1 MFDSLLIANRGE
13 IARRII
19 RTARR
24 MGLRT
29 IAVHSEA
36 DAGAPHVREADEAL
50 CIGPAPARDSYL
62 DIEAILRAARASG
75 AQALHPGYGFLSEN
89 PRLAAA
95 CAAAGIV
102 FVGPPAEVIATM
114 GSKIEAKRLAA
125 AAGVPTIPGFADDTG
140 DDAAFL
146 RAAGEVGLPVMIKA
160 SAGGGGKGMRVVTR
174 MDDLAAAVAT
184 ARREAMAAFGDDR
197 LLMERLVGEA
207 RHVEVQIAADD
218 HGRVVHLFERD
229 CSVQRSNQKV
239 LEEAPA
245 PNLAEKVRQRLLD
258 DAVRLAEAIG
268 YRNLGTM
275 EFLVDATSGEHFF
288 LEMNTRLQV
297 EHPVTEMVTGL
308 DLVEWQLRIAAGEP
322 LPLAQDEI
330 RLTGHAIEARLAA
343 ERPQEGYAPASGT
356 IALWREPR
364 GAGGRVD
371 AGVETGSRVGVFYDS
386 MIAKVIAH
394 GATRE
399 EAVKKL
405 ARALDETAVLGLSTN
420 RAFLADIVAT
430 PAFAEGAA
438 TTSLLPRTWPEGWRP
453 ADERPDDH
461 GPLVAGCRVSV
472 HDETGS
478 TPWHRLRGFRVMAA
492 SGRDCTQPVSV
503 TVDGERHEHLVR
515 IDGNR
520 TAVQLGDAWCE
531 IDLARRGDHHVVTLA
546 GRPERGIAVVDG
558 ASVALRFGGDE
569 ISAEVHHVGD
579 FDVHRRSSDRDDG
592 RLVAA
597 MPGLVAEIAVMVGDV
612 VAEGQPVVT
621 LESMKLFHTLT
632 APRTARIAAIEVGAG
647 QAIEKGRVLV
657 VFADAD
663 PEAGAPAT

>member
-245 PNLAEKVRQRLLD
+245 PNLPDPVRQRLLG
-258 DAVRLAEAIG
+258 DAVRLASTIG

>member
-146 RAAGEVGLPVMIKA
+146 RAAGAVRLPVMIKA

>member
-24 MGLRT
+24 LGLRT

-50 CIGPAPARDSYL
+50 VIGPAPARDSYL
-62 DIEAILRAARASG
+62 DIEAILRAARVSG
-75 AQALHPGYGFLSEN
+75 AAALHPGYGFLSEN
-89 PRLAAA
+89 PKLAAA

-114 GSKIEAKRLAA
+114 GSKIEAKRLAV
-125 AAGVPTIPGFADDTG
+125 AAGVPTIPGFSDDTG

-146 RAAGEVGLPVMIKA
+146 RAAAEVGLPVMIKA

-174 MDDLAAAVAT
+174 AEDLAAAVAT

-207 RHVEVQIAADD
+207 RHVEVQIAADH

-245 PNLAEKVRQRLLD
+245 PNLAEPVRQRLLD
-258 DAVRLAEAIG
+258 DAVRLARAIG

-297 EHPVTEMVTGL
+297 EHPVTEMITGL
-308 DLVEWQLRIAAGEP
+308 DLVEWQLRIAAGEA

-330 RLTGHAIEARLAA
+330 RRTGHAIEARLTA
-343 ERPQEGYAPASGT
+343 ERPQDGYAPASGT
-356 IALWREPR
+356 IAAWRAPR
-364 GAGGRVD
+364 GVGVRVD
-371 AGVETGSRVGVFYDS
+371 SGVETGSRVGVFYDS

-394 GATRE
+394 GATRD

-438 TTSLLPRTWPEGWRP
+438 TTSLLPRTWPDGWRP
-453 ADERPDDH
+453 ADERRDAH
-461 GPLVAGCRVSV
+461 GPLAAGCRVHV
-472 HDETGS
+472 RDAAGA
-478 TPWHRLRGFRVMAA
+478 TPWHALRGFRLMAA

-515 IDGNR
+515 IDGDR
-520 TAVQLGDAWCE
+520 TAVRLDDAWCE
-531 IDLARRGDHHVVTLA
+531 LDLARRGDQHVVTLA
-546 GRPERGIAVVDG
+546 GRPERGLAVVDG
-558 ASVALRFGGDE
+558 ASVALRFGAGE
-569 ISAEVHHVGD
+569 VAAEVRHVGEI
-579 FDVHRRSSDRDDG
+579 DVHGRSSDRDEG

-597 MPGLVAEIAVMVGDV
+597 MPGLVAEIAVSVGDV

-621 LESMKLFHTLT
+621 IESMKLFHTLT
-632 APRTARIAAIEVGAG
+632 APRAARIAAIEVAAG

-663 PEAGAPAT
+663 PEASTS